1 MNGIPTLAVTVL
13 PIEYVL
19 YGLLS
24 SIVEEQPLMMLMASI
39 QVTILRMGFMIL
51 SLLYNVGVTI
61 FD

>member
-24 SIVEEQPLMMLMASI
+24 SIVEEQPLMMLIASM
-39 QVTILRMGFMIL
+39 QVIILRVGFIIL
-51 SLLYNVGVTI
+51 SFFI
-61 FD
+61 